1 MAAVFQDLV
10 VYVLA
15 YQDVETSQTA
25 ALVAKLQENGATISK
40 RFSERVS
47 HVVVQRTHAPREPDK
62 AEGDSRLRDIF
73 QRMEQVCVHMGW
85 LPGLPGVW
93 SAPQATPNPSLL
105 PAVCCAGPRALNP
118 QSREVVHVVNV
129 AWVHKCLEQGRHMQV
144 GASSSAPRYTALR
157 PNCTCCSLHLHI

>member
-25 ALVAKLQENGATISK
+25 ALVAKLQDNGATISK

-47 HVVVQRTHAPREPDK
+47 HVVVQRTHAPRDADK

-73 QRMEQVCVHMGW
+73 QRMEQVRAHMGA
-85 LPGLPGVW
+85 LPGLPGVCRL
-93 SAPQATPNPSLL
+93 SRRPPTLPCCLPCAVLAPML
-105 PAVCCAGPRALNP
+105 
-118 QSREVVHVVNV
+118 
-129 AWVHKCLEQGRHMQV
+129 
-144 GASSSAPRYTALR
+144 
-157 PNCTCCSLHLHI
+157 